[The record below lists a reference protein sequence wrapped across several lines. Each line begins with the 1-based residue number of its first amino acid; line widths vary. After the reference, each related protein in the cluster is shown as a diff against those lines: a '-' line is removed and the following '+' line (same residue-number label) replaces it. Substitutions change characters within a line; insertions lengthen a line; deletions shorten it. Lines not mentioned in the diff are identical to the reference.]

1 MVNPPVEA
9 PSQAEG
15 SESPAPEVVESP
27 PPVVEDER
35 PIVDIPAPEE
45 AGAPDTDAGGAKPE
59 GDGEADAERPAA
71 TETVPEADKPAVE
84 PVAETPPADAPPTD
98 REKAIQSAGDKLVA
112 DANKKVEAAEQRANE
127 AATQSREAQA
137 IVQARDQLIR
147 SKMSDPNNPRDEATA
162 RAEATA
168 EVGDA
173 YERILLERRVEAAET
188 KVTAA
193 EQGRTTTEL
202 QALALSVADKAG
214 IDDPADRGRVL
225 AMGSR
230 EAMQDMAQIIVDA
243 KAHRNGQIKTKEAE
257 VEPGGPTNTFDGG
270 GGTGTTAPMTDE
282 QIVAAYGDVN
292 GTFNDNKAYNAAIA
306 RLGWG

>member
-1 MVNPPVEA
+1 MVTEKA
-9 PSQAEG
+9 PSQTEG
-15 SESPAPEVVESP
+15 TESPAPDVTESP
-27 PPVVEDER
+27 PPVVEDDT
-35 PIVDIPAPEE
+35 PIVDIPAPE
-45 AGAPDTDAGGAKPE
+45 AGAPDTDAGGVEPS
-59 GDGEADAERPAA
+59 GDGVAEAEKPAA
-71 TETVPEADKPAVE
+71 TEIEPEVEKPAVE
-84 PVAETPPADAPPTD
+84 PVAETPPDDAPPTD
-98 REKAIQSAGDKLVA
+98 REKAIQSAMDVKVS
-112 DANKKVEAAEQRANE
+112 DANKAREEAEQRASE

-147 SKMSDPNNPRDEATA
+147 SKMSDPNNSRDEATA

-202 QALALSVADKAG
+202 QALALSVADRAG

-257 VEPGGPTNTFDGG
+257 VEAGGPTNTFDGG
-270 GGTGTTAPMTDE
+270 GGTGTTAPMTHE
-282 QIVAAYGDVN
+282 QIVAAYGDPD